1 MVTSS
6 VVGVPVALPEA
17 VTSTS
22 SKSQRVSES
31 PAVQSKSTVVAVSPE
46 AAKADGTGQVANV
59 VKDTGP
65 TQSLVSPAP
74 QSALK

>member
-1 MVTSS
+1 M
-6 VVGVPVALPEA
+6 VGVPVALPEA

-46 AAKADGTGQVANV
+46 AARPDGTGQVADAA
-59 VKDTGP
+59 KD
-65 TQSLVSPAP
+65 PAP
-74 QSALK
+74 IQIRR

>member
-22 SKSQRVSES
+22 SISQRVSES
-31 PAVQSKSTVVAVSPE
+31 PAVQAKSTVVAVTPE
-46 AAKADGTGQVANV
+46 AVKADGNKQEGA
-59 VKDTGP
+59 GI
-65 TQSLVSPAP
+65 
-74 QSALK
+74 